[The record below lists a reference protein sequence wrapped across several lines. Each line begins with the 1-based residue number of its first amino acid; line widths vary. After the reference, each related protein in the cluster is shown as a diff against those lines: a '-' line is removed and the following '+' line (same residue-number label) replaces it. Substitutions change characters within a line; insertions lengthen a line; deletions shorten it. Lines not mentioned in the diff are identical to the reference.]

1 MIVGAEKKGL
11 SVAHKTYM
19 QTKCT
24 APTLVLT
31 AFLVISPIELAST
44 QTTWATPS
52 RAPKTQVPPSSS
64 HRFEQISKRA
74 AEARDQNK
82 SDDAIRLYREALKLE
97 PSWLEGWWDLGV
109 ILYEADRYEE
119 ARNAF
124 RRLASLKPE
133 GGPGWAMLGLCEFE
147 LRDYEHA
154 LRHLGRAQA
163 IGVGSNPEL
172 NSVAQYHAAVL
183 YTRFEEYEA
192 GIKTLFTMAQKGNE
206 TPSLIEALGLG
217 VLRMPF
223 LPSEMP
229 PDKREMVLM
238 AGRAA
243 YDMRMR
249 RPADGQRE
257 FEELLTRYP
266 ETPNVHYAYGTFLLN
281 TDSDA
286 ALREFNREIQIS
298 PRHVPALLQIAFE
311 DIKRADFAAG
321 LPFAEKAV
329 DSAPQLFA
337 AHDALGRIL
346 LGMGGTTQA
355 ISELE
360 TAVKLAPDSP
370 EVCFALST
378 AYARAGRKED
388 AARLRAEFTR
398 LNSLRKN

>member
-1 MIVGAEKKGL
+1 M
-11 SVAHKTYM
+11 AHETYLH
-19 QTKCT
+19 TKCVVSS
-24 APTLVLT
+24 LVLT
-31 AFLVISPIELAST
+31 TGLLISPVKLASN
-44 QTTWATPS
+44 QTTSDPPS
-52 RAPKTQVPPSSS
+52 GPAKTQVTPSSS
-64 HRFEQISKRA
+64 HPFEQISKQA
-74 AEARDQNK
+74 AQARDQNK
-82 SDDAIRLYREALKLE
+82 SDDAIRLYREALKLK
-97 PSWLEGWWDLGV
+97 PSWLEGWWDLGA
-109 ILYEADRYEE
+109 ILYEVDRYEE
-119 ARNAF
+119 ARDTF
-124 RRLASLKPE
+124 RRLANLKPD
-133 GGPGWAMLGLCEFE
+133 GGPALAMLGLCEFE
-147 LRDYEHA
+147 LRDYERA
-154 LRHLGRAQA
+154 LRHLDRAQA
-163 IGVGSNPEL
+163 IGVGHNPEL
-172 NSVAQYHAAVL
+172 NSVAQYHMAIL
-183 YTRFEEYEA
+183 YTRFEQYEA
-192 GIKTLFTMAQKGNE
+192 GTKTLFAMARMGNE
-206 TPSLIEALGLG
+206 TPSLIEALGLS

-229 PDKREMVLM
+229 SDRREMVLM

-249 RPADGQRE
+249 RPADGERE
-257 FEELLTRYP
+257 FEDLIARYL

-281 TDSDA
+281 TDAEAS
-286 ALREFNREIQIS
+286 LREFNREIQIS
-298 PRHVPALLQIAFE
+298 PGHVAARLQIAFE

-329 DSAPQLFA
+329 DLAPQLFA

-346 LGMGGTTQA
+346 LGMGETTRA